1 MEACPAP
8 CKISSSLPIPP
19 SPTPNPQQIH
29 LASDFQY
36 QLNCWEGIFPL
47 MEKKILFT
55 QVQWPASMK
64 KGYLDAH
71 NRTQFCTITPLC
83 NARLQVMWSVFT
95 QPSVSVLLPLTVKV
109 TISLLLSL
117 TKANCKTWNLAGK
130 LPSCTKSTETLSFQG
145 SVLSEHFYKGVF
157 VCLARLRP
165 QRSWK
170 SRLAAGLEGF
180 NGGGALGCLHTG
192 ALQLKS
198 QS

>member
-8 CKISSSLPIPP
+8 CKISSSLPIPR
-19 SPTPNPQQIH
+19 SLTPNPQQIH

-47 MEKKILFT
+47 MEKKKILFT

-71 NRTQFCTITPLC
+71 NRTQFCTITPRC
-83 NARLQVMWSVFT
+83 NVRLQVMWSVFT

-117 TKANCKTWNLAGK
+117 QK
-130 LPSCTKSTETLSFQG
+130 LTAKPETLLGNCLAAQRAQRPYRFRVQFFPSTFIKEFLSASQG
-145 SVLSEHFYKGVF
+145 SSHRE
-157 VCLARLRP
+157 
-165 QRSWK
+165 
-170 SRLAAGLEGF
+170 AGNPG
-180 NGGGALGCLHTG
+180 
-192 ALQLKS
+192 
-198 QS
+198 